1 MERGVPQVLVLG
13 PFVFLLYDLLAVS
26 TYFHADVNKTL
37 LISDADKWIDVEE
50 KMQHTTFTIKL
61 LYMILPGSTYQAIY
75 IYIFPLFLSC
85 PSTVS
90 SISVL
95 SHRRVLTILVDNQCA
110 VQWGANNGG
119 HFSFVA

>member
-75 IYIFPLFLSC
+75 IYIYFPYFSAVRQRYLPYQYFLID
-85 PSTVS
+85 VS
-90 SISVL
+90 SPY
-95 SHRRVLTILVDNQCA
+95 
-110 VQWGANNGG
+110 W
-119 HFSFVA
+119 